1 METHTMLKRIFALL
15 LFVLSAHV
23 AFAQQASDKKPAETE
38 KLRKEAV
45 EFLRET
51 MTEVNNMRSL
61 ENRISFASEMASLM
75 WLYDER
81 EARSMYV
88 GVAADFKSLVID
100 YDNRMNALG
109 PSEDDDLGY
118 AGPFSGDMSEGTR
131 LKRQFTVALGVRKQ
145 IALTLA
151 EHEPDMAIN
160 FYRDSVQAVN
170 NKTLRKQIAGPDNSF
185 EFELMGQI
193 AENSAAKAAA
203 MAKKSLDK
211 GVTYQHLDLLKKIYE
226 KDADKGIDLAS
237 DMLSKI
243 KDDRGSKLA
252 DLSVMT
258 SLLRYGT
265 ETFEKSKKEGAKK
278 PVYDES
284 QLRDLADTIGQIVL
298 DAKVNG
304 DDPGAIEIAD
314 VIEKYAP
321 SRALQIRA
329 KFRPRSPAANSPSQ
343 SSGTMNTTGYAS
355 NSNAAGLAAAQRRAS
370 ADAADKKLLEDVQK
384 VGNSTLPKE
393 EREKVITELRK
404 IISQTKGTDK
414 KIIALNMLASQVF
427 HAGDKDLAG
436 DIMKDAEGL
445 VNPQP
450 KNFQDFLFTWMV
462 VSGYAEVNP
471 EKAFP
476 IIENAILRLNDTIGA
491 FLKVA
496 EFIDLNGEIIDDGEI
511 QVGAFG
517 GSMLR
522 EITGMLNSGGN
533 VVGTLAHA
541 DFAKTK
547 ALTNDFERPEVRVL
561 AKMMVIRTILAEKKD
576 ADAAKAALLD
586 K

>member
-314 VIEKYAP
+314 VIEKY
-321 SRALQIRA
+321 
-329 KFRPRSPAANSPSQ
+329 
-343 SSGTMNTTGYAS
+343 
-355 NSNAAGLAAAQRRAS
+355 
-370 ADAADKKLLEDVQK
+370 
-384 VGNSTLPKE
+384 
-393 EREKVITELRK
+393 
-404 IISQTKGTDK
+404 
-414 KIIALNMLASQVF
+414 
-427 HAGDKDLAG
+427 
-436 DIMKDAEGL
+436 
-445 VNPQP
+445 
-450 KNFQDFLFTWMV
+450 
-462 VSGYAEVNP
+462 
-471 EKAFP
+471 
-476 IIENAILRLNDTIGA
+476 
-491 FLKVA
+491 
-496 EFIDLNGEIIDDGEI
+496 
-511 QVGAFG
+511 
-517 GSMLR
+517 
-522 EITGMLNSGGN
+522 
-533 VVGTLAHA
+533 
-541 DFAKTK
+541 
-547 ALTNDFERPEVRVL
+547 
-561 AKMMVIRTILAEKKD
+561 
-576 ADAAKAALLD
+576 
-586 K
+586 